1 MFANNSF
8 NKGIILTSIGS
19 FWWGFLGV
27 IYFKFIAYAGP
38 VEVVAHRSIWTT
50 VTLLITTVIFSKWFK
65 LKIIFQDKKKIIY
78 SFSFWVINF
87 YKLVYMDL
95 CGLEQSSYRCKLWIF
110 YNANNKYIFWIFFF

>member
-65 LKIIFQDKKKIIY
+65 LKIKLFIEQIIEAQKK
-78 SFSFWVINF
+78 
-87 YKLVYMDL
+87 
-95 CGLEQSSYRCKLWIF
+95 WIF
-110 YNANNKYIFWIFFF
+110 